1 MAADHPTQRPLAA
14 LAMRLCAALVLS
26 AMFALAK
33 LLSESGVPLV
43 DILFWRQVP
52 TIVLVLCWLAM
63 RGQLGRLRTERPGSH
78 GRRAVYGVIGM
89 VLNFGAVTLLPLA
102 EATTLNFTSAIWAVI
117 LSSLLLKEAVGRYRW
132 AAVLLGF
139 IGVVV
144 ITQPGHSPI
153 PLFGAAVGLGAAFM
167 IALISIQ
174 IRDLGRTEEPLTVVF
189 YFALF
194 SVPMLLPVLLW
205 QGAPA
210 HSPYQWALL
219 AALGLTGLL
228 GQLLLTA
235 SLRYGSVAS
244 VIVMD
249 YSALI
254 WATLFGFLLFDR
266 LPSSTTWLG
275 APMVVLAGL
284 IIAWREHHLS
294 RRTAPPTPPVA

>member
-210 HSPYQWALL
+210 HSPYHWALL

>member
-14 LAMRLCAALVLS
+14 LAMRLCAALILS